1 VNRSA
6 NAIRGRPCSAL
17 SRALRA
23 VPAGVLL
30 VTALYLATLAL
41 GVHTFDQ
48 FAGWFWPLRELF
60 LPEPEL
66 VVAVALL
73 PAIAL
78 VVFGRRLGSV
88 GAKLAL
94 LVVLGVANQQGLAL
108 LEGHGFDA
116 LPRSM
121 LRSGH
126 AELLHVAAGV
136 RDAPELVTHFE
147 ARAES
152 GALGNYARSK
162 PPGELLL
169 YVATFRAAN
178 AFRATDD
185 QPTDDR
191 VAVERAAAFAAIVW
205 PWSAYL
211 AVVPLFFLTR
221 RFMSE
226 RGALAVAV
234 AYTLVP
240 SIDLVV
246 LHTDEAFFPLLAVTV
261 AWLAASSVEQGNERR
276 AVFAGVLAYLAAFC
290 SFALLLVVPIAA
302 AFAHGRLDAGANR
315 VATLRRVGARFV
327 AAFVTMSLV
336 GFVLFRYDPLSR
348 GAHALAFHAA
358 WKPRPGGFRGRY
370 YFALLDGIEFAL
382 WTGIPVFALAVG
394 DVGRSLR
401 RVLRGSTRGLAMPA
415 LTVAAMV
422 TFAAFF
428 GEAKAETARLWAFFV
443 PFVVVLAVARLERFG
458 ERFPIAFASVA
469 AFEWATTLLTKLHQD
484 FW

>member
-1 VNRSA
+1 M
-6 NAIRGRPCSAL
+6 L
-17 SRALRA
+17 F
-23 VPAGVLL
+23 

-60 LPEPEL
+60 VPEPEL

-73 PAIAL
+73 PAFAL
-78 VVFGRRLGSV
+78 AVFGRRLRSV
-88 GAKLAL
+88 GSKLAL
-94 LVVLGVANQQGLAL
+94 VVLLGIANQRGLSL

-136 RDAPELVTHFE
+136 HDVPDLVAHFE

-169 YVATFRAAN
+169 YVATVRVAN

-185 QPTDDR
+185 HATGDR
-191 VAVERAAAFAAIVW
+191 VPVERAAALAAIVW
-205 PWSAYL
+205 PWFAYL

-226 RGALAVAV
+226 RGALGVAV
-234 AYTLVP
+234 LYTLVP

-246 LHTDEAFFPLLAVTV
+246 LHTDEAFFPLLAVTL
-261 AWLAASSVEQGNERR
+261 AWLAASSVEQGKERR
-276 AVFAGVLAYLAAFC
+276 AVFAGVLAYAAAFC

-302 AFAHGRLDAGANR
+302 AFAYGRIDAGTDR
-315 VATLRRVGARFV
+315 VATLRRVGVRFI
-327 AAFVTMSLV
+327 AAFAAMSLV
-336 GFVLFRYDPLSR
+336 GYVLFHYDPLSR

-358 WKPRPGGFRGRY
+358 WKPRPGGLRGRY
-370 YFALLDGIEFAL
+370 YFALLDGVEFAL
-382 WTGIPVFALAVG
+382 WSGIPVFALALG
-394 DVGRSLR
+394 SVGRSLQ
-401 RVLRGSTRGLAMPA
+401 RVLLGATRGLAVPA
-415 LTVAAMV
+415 LAVAAMV
-422 TFAAFF
+422 IFAAFF

-443 PFVVVLAVARLERFG
+443 PFLVVLAVARLERLG
-458 ERFPIAFASVA
+458 DRFPIALASVA

>member
-1 VNRSA
+1 M
-6 NAIRGRPCSAL
+6 
-17 SRALRA
+17 
-23 VPAGVLL
+23 L
-30 VTALYLATLAL
+30 VVTSLYLATLAL

-73 PAIAL
+73 PAFAL
-78 VVFGRRLGSV
+78 AVFGRRLRSV
-88 GAKLAL
+88 GSKLAL
-94 LVVLGVANQQGLAL
+94 VVLLGVANQQGLAL

-116 LPRSM
+116 LGRSM

-136 RDAPELVTHFE
+136 HDTPDLVRHFE
-147 ARAES
+147 ERAES
-152 GALGNYARSK
+152 GVLGNYARSK

-169 YVATFRAAN
+169 YVATVRMAN
-178 AFRATDD
+178 VFRATGEHAADD
-185 QPTDDR
+185 P
-191 VAVERAAAFAAIVW
+191 VAVERAAGFAAIVW
-205 PWSAYL
+205 PWFAYL

-234 AYTLVP
+234 LYTLVP

-246 LHTDEAFFPLLAVTV
+246 LHTDEAFFPLFAVTL
-261 AWLAASSVEQGNERR
+261 AWLAASSVEQGKQRR
-276 AVFAGVLAYLAAFC
+276 AVFAGVLAYVAAFC

-302 AFAHGRLDAGANR
+302 AFAYGRVAADADR
-315 VATLRRVGARFV
+315 VATLRRAGVRFA
-327 AAFVTMSLV
+327 AAFLTTALV
-336 GFVLFRYDPLSR
+336 GFLLFHYDPFVR
-348 GAHALAFHAA
+348 GVHALAFHAA
-358 WKPRPGGFRGRY
+358 WKPRPGGLRGRY

-382 WTGIPVFALAVG
+382 WTGIPVFALALGYVG
-394 DVGRSLR
+394 QSLR
-401 RVLRGSTRGLAMPA
+401 RVLRGAVRGLAMPA
-415 LTVAAMV
+415 LALAAMV

-443 PFVVVLAVARLERFG
+443 PFLAVVAVARLERFG